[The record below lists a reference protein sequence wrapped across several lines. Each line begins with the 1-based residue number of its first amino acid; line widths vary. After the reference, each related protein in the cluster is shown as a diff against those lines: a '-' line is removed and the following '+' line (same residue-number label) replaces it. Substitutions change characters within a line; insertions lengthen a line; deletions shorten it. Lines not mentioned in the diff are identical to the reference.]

1 MPLQTDAKY
10 YDAAE
15 YHDPHSVL
23 NNLIH
28 AICHRKQMQNNMLKL
43 NTIVPT
49 LSYST

>member
-10 YDAAE
+10 YAAAK
-15 YHDPHSVL
+15 YHDPHFVI

-28 AICHRKQMQNNMLKL
+28 AACHRKQMQINMLQL

-49 LSYST
+49 LF